1 MRHEL
6 PESIARKV
14 TQPSMPSWPPLAPD
28 AVFFGTFNPITQA
41 HTQLLEA
48 AHIDGGYQAIWVVPA
63 FGSPFKH
70 KAPDMTDYTDRL
82 TMTQLACQRYPWA
95 IVSPIES
102 WLTHPGQP
110 CYSSAVVAAIIEHY
124 RDLPWPLPFIIGID
138 AVVELPRWQHADG
151 LVEHCEFLV
160 APRPGNPNIEEGLA
174 TVKTTFPSIRYKRL
188 SLPPMPTSSSSIRA
202 TIQWSH
208 GGLKGETLD
217 LHTDVWH
224 YIESNG
230 LYGLSQPVIAEP
242 SVAMT
247 PKQPSACAI
256 PAGDRTYRAM

>member
-6 PESIARKV
+6 PESIARQV
-14 TQPSMPSWPPLAPD
+14 TQTSSPPWPPQAPD

-48 AHIDGGYQAIWVVPA
+48 AHIDGGYQSIWVIPA

-70 KAPDMTDYTDRL
+70 QDPEMTDYTDRL

-95 IVSPIES
+95 IVSPVES
-102 WLTHPGQP
+102 WLTPPGQP
-110 CYSSAVVAAIIEHY
+110 CYSSAIVNAIVEHY
-124 RDLPWPLPFIIGID
+124 ANIPTPLPFIIGID
-138 AVVELPRWQHADG
+138 AIMNLPSWHKAEQ

-174 TVKTTFPSIRYKRL
+174 AVKATFPSIRYKRL

-202 TIQWSH
+202 TIH
-208 GGLKGETLD
+208 DHPGRLKGEALD
-217 LHTDVWH
+217 LHTDVWQ
-224 YIESNG
+224 YIQAHG
-230 LYGLSQPVIAEP
+230 LYQEP
-242 SVAMT
+242 
-247 PKQPSACAI
+247 
-256 PAGDRTYRAM
+256 